1 MFCADYVAS
10 FVCHVLMISGVA
22 ISMDKD
28 RAREFV
34 GLSKKKDGAI
44 VVRPVVFGSL
54 AGFLGASALFPFDFV
69 RKSLAPTGTSNRVL
83 YMTSLSSVAYSTP
96 FFGLYFC
103 ARDPT
108 SLKSQSIWALISAN
122 VAMLSELP
130 FDHAKRTLFKSR
142 PAHIAANMLYTPF
155 AAMMLLLYDKG
166 LQRRL
171 L

>member
-10 FVCHVLMISGVA
+10 FVCHVFLTCAV
-22 ISMDKD
+22 SMSSEDNKN
-28 RAREFV
+28 AKTMV
-34 GLSKKKDGAI
+34 GLPCENVS
-44 VVRPVVFGSL
+44 PVVFGSL
-54 AGFLGASALFPFDFV
+54 AGFLGATALFPFDFV
-69 RKSLAPTGTSNRVL
+69 RQSLAPPGTSNRVL
-83 YMTSLSSVAYSTP
+83 YLTGLSSVAYATP

-122 VAMLSELP
+122 VAMVSELP
-130 FDHAKRTLFKSR
+130 FDHAKRTLFKTRS
-142 PAHIAANMLYTPF
+142 AHIAANFMYTPF

-171 L
+171 F